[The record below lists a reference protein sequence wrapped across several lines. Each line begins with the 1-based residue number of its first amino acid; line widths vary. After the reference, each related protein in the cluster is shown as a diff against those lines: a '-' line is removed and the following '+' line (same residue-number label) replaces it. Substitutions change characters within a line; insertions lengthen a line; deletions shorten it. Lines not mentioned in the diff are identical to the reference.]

1 MSTVVSNGIAT
12 GFRRIRAAEPEWLYQ
27 MRRSAWESYTELPMP
42 DRVKH
47 LWRYTRPENFV
58 LQDVDRFLSSAPNGN
73 PGDRSNGVKINNGF
87 SARGIIISGSSPRMS
102 LTQNLKDAGVLVR
115 NLQSSVLVSGELTE
129 PYLGRLV
136 NAESGKFESANL
148 ALFTDGFLVYVPD
161 NTVVDKPILL
171 ETRTGTGSSVSR
183 LLVIVGKN
191 SELTLI
197 DSYSSGEEDD
207 GSIYNGAAEIFVEEG
222 SRLRYVTLQN
232 RNKDCRSFVTQ
243 RVRAAKEANVLTVF
257 GTFGGSVTKVDAGT
271 ILAGRGAQSR
281 MYGIAFA
288 DTKQHF
294 DHHTVHD
301 HVSSDTYSNL
311 DVKVVLKN
319 KALSAYTG
327 LIRIDETAENCEAY
341 QENRNLLLDKG
352 TKAET
357 IPELEILN
365 DQVSCS
371 HGATVGPLDPE
382 MVFYLRSR
390 GFSKEEATHSIV
402 HGFVEPT
409 IQLIPEDLRET
420 IHRAV
425 TTKLEAN

>member
-1 MSTVVSNGIAT
+1 
-12 GFRRIRAAEPEWLYQ
+12 
-27 MRRSAWESYTELPMP
+27 MRRSAWESYTDLPMP

-47 LWRYTRPENFV
+47 LWRYTRPESFV
-58 LQDVDRFLSSAPNGN
+58 MQDVDRFLSSAPNGN
-73 PGDRSNGVKINNGF
+73 PGNRSNGLKIDNRFG
-87 SARGIIISGSSPRMS
+87 ACGINISGSSPRMS
-102 LTQNLKDAGVLVR
+102 LTQNLRDAGVLVR
-115 NLQSSVLVSGELTE
+115 NLQSSVLVSSELTE

-136 NAESGKFESANL
+136 NADSGKFESANL

-161 NTVVDKPILL
+161 NTVVGKPILL
-171 ETRTGTGSSVSR
+171 ESRAGAGSSVSR
-183 LLVIVGKN
+183 LLVIVGQN

-197 DSYSSGEEDD
+197 DSYSSGEDD
-207 GSIYNGAAEIFVEEG
+207 NGGVYNGAVEIFVEEG

-232 RNKDCRSFVTQ
+232 RNKDGRSFVKQ
-243 RVRAAKEANVLTVF
+243 RVRAAKDANVLTVF
-257 GTFGGSVTKVDAGT
+257 GTFGGSVTKVDSGT

-294 DHHTVHD
+294 DHHTVHI
-301 HVSSDTYSNL
+301 HESGDTFSNL

-352 TKAET
+352 TRAET

-390 GFSKEEATHSIV
+390 GFSKEDAIHSIV

-420 IHRAV
+420 IHGAV
-425 TTKLEAN
+425 TTKLEAT